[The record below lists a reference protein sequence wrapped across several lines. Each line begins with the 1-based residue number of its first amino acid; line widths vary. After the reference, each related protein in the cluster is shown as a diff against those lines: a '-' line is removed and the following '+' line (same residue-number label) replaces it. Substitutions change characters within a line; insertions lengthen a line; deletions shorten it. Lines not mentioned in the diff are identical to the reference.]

1 MDATTAEMDGMAES
15 AHVGQPGDEARGLG
29 GLLKDLA
36 DGSGELI
43 RHEVRLAQLEAKEI
57 VGTAGRGTAEVATGG
72 VLALLGALAL
82 LVGLILLV
90 GDQWLRDNYWLAALI
105 VFVLTAGVA
114 AFYARRGLALLSPNT
129 LVPDQT
135 VATLQEDKEWLKRQL
150 TSGATS
156 S

>member
-1 MDATTAEMDGMAES
+1 MSD
-15 AHVGQPGDEARGLG
+15 PGRDDARGLG
-29 GLLKDLA
+29 ALLKELA

-43 RHEVRLAQLEAKEI
+43 RHEVRLARLEAVEMLR
-57 VGTAGRGTAEVATGG
+57 TAGAGVAMVATGG

-82 LVGLILLV
+82 LAGLIMLA
-90 GDQWLRDNYWLAALI
+90 GDQWLGDDYWLAALI
-105 VFVLTAGVA
+105 VLAIAAGA
-114 AFYARRGLALLSPNT
+114 GAYFAKRGLALVSPKR

-135 VATLQEDKEWLKRQL
+135 VATLQEDKEWLKRRL